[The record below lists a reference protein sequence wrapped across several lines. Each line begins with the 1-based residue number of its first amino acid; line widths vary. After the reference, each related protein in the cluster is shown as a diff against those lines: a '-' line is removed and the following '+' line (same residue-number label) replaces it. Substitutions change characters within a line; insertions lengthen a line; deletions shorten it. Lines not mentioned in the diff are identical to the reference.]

1 MLFVQLAVAA
11 SPLIIPGYE
20 ATFVPGVIA
29 PKRFYQRTGV
39 VSEDGKFWFIPRQM
53 NVHERQSRDG
63 SEAFLG
69 EDVLTLVGSDRDE
82 SKVFTHITSQ
92 GNISRYIPEFTGSL
106 WSARALA
113 STHSDRLLMKTTAVS
128 RNGKVRFDGV
138 SEVNFRARGYRPHWD
153 ATFPS
158 TGNGAVDVLMVRPA
172 KRGWDLLVSRRVP
185 PTSRR
190 VSLLAYHFESG
201 RLRKVGTMTSFGKLP
216 SSVLLPST
224 TSIDSLRFAIVD
236 AVNPIA
242 SAEPTGRTSL
252 SQMLARSSKRIPAL
266 TDDVYYRDTQYLGGV
281 RFVNAE
287 LAGKHE
293 YQVLVLEHG
302 KWIHTSASRILAV
315 SGSGNYVLVE
325 GKQGDL
331 WMMKRVAG
339 PTKTR

>member
-1 MLFVQLAVAA
+1 
-11 SPLIIPGYE
+11 
-20 ATFVPGVIA
+20 
-29 PKRFYQRTGV
+29 
-39 VSEDGKFWFIPRQM
+39 M

-92 GNISRYIPEFTGSL
+92 GNISGYIPEFTGYL

-113 STHSDRLLMKTTAVS
+113 STHPDRLLMKTTAVS

-138 SEVNFRARGYRPHWD
+138 SEVNFRARGYRPHSD

-158 TGNGAVDVLMVRPA
+158 TGNGSVDVLLVRPA

-224 TSIDSLRFAIVD
+224 TSIESLKFAIVD
-236 AVNPIA
+236 TVNQIA
-242 SAEPTGRTSL
+242 SAETTGRTSL
-252 SQMLARSSKRIPAL
+252 SPMLVLRSKRIPAL
-266 TDDVYYRDTQYLGGV
+266 ADNIYYRDTQYLGGL

-293 YQVLVLEHG
+293 NQVLVLEHS
-302 KWIHTSASRILAV
+302 KWIRTGASRILAV
-315 SGSGNYVLVE
+315 SGSGNYALVE